1 MKHASMLFLCL
12 LESTNF
18 DALLY
23 IFFLKNMSLNLGQRF
38 TANKDASLAACC
50 YVSRY

>member
-1 MKHASMLFLCL
+1 MKRASMLFLCL

-18 DALLY
+18 DALL
-23 IFFLKNMSLNLGQRF
+23 FLKNMSLNLGQRF
-38 TANKDASLAACC
+38 AANKDASLAACC